1 MRRKIIFAITAIVV
15 IIIIGYS
22 FGAFDG
28 DEAYIKTIVEHRQE
42 RRTFFKRGSES
53 PLTTVEKKK
62 FKDLNYYPPN
72 SEYRV
77 NARLTPF
84 QNQAILKIPTSDNKE
99 KTYRKF
105 AFAEFELEGKLHKV
119 LLLKPTDSENSNE
132 VFLAFT
138 DSTSGEETY
147 GGGRY
152 IDLETSSNSRII
164 IDFNK
169 AYNPFCVFNDKYSCP
184 FPPKENQLQVAVK
197 AGEMDYK
204 YQ

>member
-1 MRRKIIFAITAIVV
+1 MRKKLIFAIAAIVIV
-15 IIIIGYS
+15 IIIGYS

-28 DEAYIKTIVEHRQE
+28 DEAYKTTITEHRQD
-42 RRTFFKRGSES
+42 RQTFFKRGSES
-53 PLTTVEKKK
+53 PLSTVDKKK

-72 SEYRV
+72 PDYRV

-84 QNQAILKIPTSDNKE
+84 QNQTILKIPTSDNKE

-105 AFAEFELEGKLHKV
+105 AFAEFELEDKLHKV
-119 LLLKPTDSENSNE
+119 LLLKPTDSENPNE

-152 IDLETSSNSRII
+152 LDLEVSSNSRII

-169 AYNPFCVFNDKYSCP
+169 AYNPFCVFSDKYSCP
-184 FPPKENQLQVAVK
+184 FPPKENHIKVAVK
-197 AGEMDYK
+197 AGEKDYK
-204 YQ
+204 FQ